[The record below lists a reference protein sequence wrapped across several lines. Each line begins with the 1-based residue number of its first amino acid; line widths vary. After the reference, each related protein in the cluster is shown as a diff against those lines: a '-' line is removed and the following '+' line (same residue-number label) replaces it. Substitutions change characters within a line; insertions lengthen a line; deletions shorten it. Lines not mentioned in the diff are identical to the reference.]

1 MKFIWAPKLG
11 AYKSIGG
18 DLKMYLLCFLPSGYH
33 HSKQVGN
40 VICAGISF
48 ILRSGSKG
56 RVDGKKVIP

>member
-1 MKFIWAPKLG
+1 MKFIRAPKLG

-18 DLKMYLLCFLPSGYH
+18 VLKMYLLCFLPSGYH

-48 ILRSGSKG
+48 ILKSGSKG
-56 RVDGKKVIP
+56 RMEGKKVIP

>member
-1 MKFIWAPKLG
+1 MKFIWAPILG

-18 DLKMYLLCFLPSGYH
+18 VLKMYLLCFLPSEYH

-56 RVDGKKVIP
+56 RVDGKRFIP